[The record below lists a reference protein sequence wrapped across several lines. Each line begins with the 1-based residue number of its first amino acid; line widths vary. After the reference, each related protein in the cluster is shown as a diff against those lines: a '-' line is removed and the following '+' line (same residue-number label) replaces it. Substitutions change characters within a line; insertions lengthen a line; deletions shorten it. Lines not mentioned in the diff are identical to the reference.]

1 MWNTVKVGTKLKKT
15 EAPDYILEVM
25 ELTTPHGNLPH
36 ARTRVSI
43 SSFDLG
49 VRLYSISALEDP
61 LLFLPVVN
69 AANRVSAS

>member
-1 MWNTVKVGTKLKKT
+1 MRNKVKVGVKLKKT

-25 ELTTPHGNLPH
+25 ELTTPEGNLPH

-49 VRLYSISALEDP
+49 VRLYSVSALEDP
-61 LLFLPVVN
+61 LLFLPVN
-69 AANRVSAS
+69 SAASRVATT